1 MKKALLILALCLS
14 PVFATA
20 QSYNFNIGGLQ
31 YSSGPAVPG
40 ACSPDG
46 RQFFKN
52 TTTKSW
58 STCIGGVYVANG
70 GGGLPTGLTFSS
82 PTLTVSSAGNGS
94 AVLALSGNTS
104 GTSTLTASAIAG
116 TATNP
121 VTSSNVLMV
130 TSAGGTT
137 APAYAMG
144 TSNTGIFSNAAGQV
158 NFSANGTNAAVVSSA
173 GIVVNSALTLGL
185 VLGSSTPGSSA
196 GDLNASRSA
205 AAVWAFGNGAAADT
219 TAKLKA
225 SAYISVGTKFTTNAG
240 CGESAGTIVGG
251 GSTGKIT
258 TAGSTSCTT
267 IVTLGDSATAP
278 NGWACF
284 AHDLTT
290 SADYNNPHVSS
301 NATTAT
307 IVTGTIVAGDVIE
320 LSCHG
325 Y

>member
-1 MKKALLILALCLS
+1 MRKLLILALCLS

-58 STCIGGVYVANG
+58 STCIGGVYAANA
-70 GGGLPTGLTFSS
+70 GGLPTGLAYAAPTF
-82 PTLTVSSAGNGS
+82 TISSAGNGS

-104 GTSTLTASAIAG
+104 GVSTCTASAIAG
-116 TATNP
+116 VATNP
-121 VTSSNVLMV
+121 VTCSNIFMV

-137 APAYAMG
+137 APVYAMG
-144 TSNTGIFSNAAGQV
+144 TSNTGIYSNAAGQV
-158 NFSANGTNAAVVSSA
+158 NFSTNGVDAAQFSTAGLVLNSS
-173 GIVVNSALTLGL
+173 LTFGL
-185 VLGSSTPGSSA
+185 VLGSATPGSSV

>member
-1 MKKALLILALCLS
+1 MRKLLILALCLS

-58 STCIGGVYVANG
+58 STCIGGVYAANA
-70 GGGLPTGLTFSS
+70 GGLPTGLTYAA
-82 PTLTVSSAGNGS
+82 PTFTISSAGNGS

-104 GTSTLTASAIAG
+104 GVSTCTASAIAG
-116 TATNP
+116 VATNP
-121 VTSSNVLMV
+121 VTCSNIFMV

-137 APAYAMG
+137 APVYAMG
-144 TSNTGIFSNAAGQV
+144 TSNTGIYSNAAGQV
-158 NFSANGTNAAVVSSA
+158 NFSANGTNAAVFSSSA
-173 GIVVNSALTLGL
+173 FVLNSALNGFGL
-185 VLGSSTPGSSA
+185 IFGSATPGSAA
-196 GDLNASRSA
+196 GDLNMNRLGA
-205 AAVWAFGNGAAADT
+205 AIAGFGNGGTGDT

-240 CGESAGTIVGG
+240 CGESAGTIAGG